1 MGCVAGLAGV
11 TNLLRRFWARSC
23 RGFGPLHG
31 MLEMIQCVPKRSK
44 SNRLSQA
51 ANPISGQSDSEVSA
65 LVNKKRK
72 LLSEPPQLAPLAG
85 IEPASL
91 SAVPGLLRVQSA
103 MVVFLGPGAGT
114 DTCADRL
121 SRD

>member
-1 MGCVAGLAGV
+1 MDRHTSTGSRQELFGDHAVESRTVGSAGFASPNWQQSLPAFPGRLCFKRAGAGV
-11 TNLLRRFWARSC
+11 PT
-23 RGFGPLHG
+23 GPAL
-31 MLEMIQCVPKRSK
+31 CV
-44 SNRLSQA
+44 
-51 ANPISGQSDSEVSA
+51 E
-65 LVNKKRK
+65 
-72 LLSEPPQLAPLAG
+72 LAG